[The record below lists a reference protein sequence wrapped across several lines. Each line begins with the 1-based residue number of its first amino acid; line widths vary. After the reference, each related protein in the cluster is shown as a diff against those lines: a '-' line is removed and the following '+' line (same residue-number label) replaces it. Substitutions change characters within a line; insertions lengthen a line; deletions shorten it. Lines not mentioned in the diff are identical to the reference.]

1 MLWLEIMK
9 QVDDRFIGK
18 GEKSALAILKKIF
31 PSADIQIQFPFKNLM
46 NEEFFGSLSDRQ
58 KKETLD
64 IVVFQYANPT
74 IVIRVQDKTHVGTMK
89 QVRDT
94 VQKKMLEWND
104 CKVVDL
110 WFYECPMLWKEKV
123 NKTSEEEIRFAF
135 IDAGLDKSQ
144 FGHG

>member
-9 QVDDRFIGK
+9 QVDDRFIGR

-89 QVRDT
+89 SARDI
-94 VQKKMLEWND
+94 VQKKMLEWNE

-110 WFYECPMLWKEKV
+110 WFYECPTLWKEKV
-123 NKTSEEEIRFAF
+123 NKSSEEEIKFAF
-135 IDAGLDKSQ
+135 RDIGLDL
-144 FGHG
+144 

>member
-1 MLWLEIMK
+1 MLWLESMR

-31 PSADIQIQFPFKNLM
+31 PSADIQIQFPFRSLM

-89 QVRDT
+89 SARDT
-94 VQKKMLEWND
+94 VQKKMLEWNE

-110 WFYECPMLWKEKV
+110 WFYECPTLWKEKV
-123 NKTSEEEIRFAF
+123 NELSENEIKTALHEI
-135 IDAGLDKSQ
+135 GLS
-144 FGHG
+144 F

>member
-1 MLWLEIMK
+1 MK
-9 QVDDRFIGK
+9 QIDDRFIGK
-18 GEKSALAILKKIF
+18 GEKSALVILKKIF
-31 PSADIQIQFPFKNLM
+31 STADIQIQFPFCNLM

-64 IVVFQYANPT
+64 IVVFRDDLQT
-74 IVIRVQDKTHVGTMK
+74 VVIRVQDKTHVGTMK
-89 QVRDT
+89 SARDI

-135 IDAGLDKSQ
+135 IDAGLDQSQ

>member
-1 MLWLEIMK
+1 MK
-9 QVDDRFIGK
+9 RIDDRFIGK

-31 PSADIQIQFPFKNLM
+31 PTADIQIQFPFSNLM
-46 NEEFFGSLSDRQ
+46 NEQFFGSLSDRQ

-64 IVVFQYANPT
+64 IVVFREEDST

-89 QVRDT
+89 AVRDT

-110 WFYECPMLWKEKV
+110 WFYDCPALWREEV
-123 NKTSEEEIRFAF
+123 NK
-135 IDAGLDKSQ
+135 
-144 FGHG
+144 

>member
-1 MLWLEIMK
+1 MK
-9 QVDDRFIGK
+9 QIDDRFIGK

-31 PSADIQIQFPFKNLM
+31 PSADIQIQFPFRNLM

-89 QVRDT
+89 SARDT
-94 VQKKMLEWND
+94 VQKKMLEWNE

-110 WFYECPMLWKEKV
+110 WFYECPTLWKEKV
-123 NKTSEEEIRFAF
+123 NESSENEVKVALNEV
-135 IDAGLDKSQ
+135 GLVL
-144 FGHG
+144 

>member
-1 MLWLEIMK
+1 MLWLESMR

-31 PSADIQIQFPFKNLM
+31 PSADIQIQFPFRSLM

-89 QVRDT
+89 SARDI

-110 WFYECPMLWKEKV
+110 WFYECPVLWKEEVNESSENEIKV
-123 NKTSEEEIRFAF
+123 ALRET
-135 IDAGLDKSQ
+135 GLNL
-144 FGHG
+144 

>member
-1 MLWLEIMK
+1 MK
-9 QVDDRFIGK
+9 RIDDRFIGK

-31 PSADIQIQFPFKNLM
+31 PTADIQIQFPFSNLM
-46 NEEFFGSLSDRQ
+46 NEQFFGSLSDRQ

-64 IVVFQYANPT
+64 IVVFREEDST

-89 QVRDT
+89 AVRDT

-110 WFYECPMLWKEKV
+110 WFYDCPNIWKEEV
-123 NKTSEEEIRFAF
+123 N
-135 IDAGLDKSQ
+135 DASRTELLTIFRATEGIL
-144 FGHG
+144 

>member
-1 MLWLEIMK
+1 MRQI
-9 QVDDRFIGK
+9 DDRFIGR
-18 GEKSALAILKKIF
+18 GEKSALSILKKIF
-31 PSADIQIQFPFKNLM
+31 PSADIQIQFPFRSLM
-46 NEEFFGSLSDRQ
+46 NEEFFGALSDRQ

-74 IVIRVQDKTHVGTMK
+74 LVVRVQDKTHVGTMK
-89 QVRDT
+89 SARDI
-94 VQKKMLEWND
+94 VQKKMLEWNE
-104 CKVVDL
+104 CKVIDL

-135 IDAGLDKSQ
+135 IDAGLDQSQ

>member
-1 MLWLEIMK
+1 MK
-9 QVDDRFIGK
+9 QIDDRFIGK
-18 GEKSALAILKKIF
+18 GEKSALVILKKIF
-31 PSADIQIQFPFKNLM
+31 STADIQIQFPFCNLM

-64 IVVFQYANPT
+64 IVAFRDDLQTV
-74 IVIRVQDKTHVGTMK
+74 VIRVQDKTHVGTMK
-89 QVRDT
+89 SARDI

-110 WFYECPMLWKEKV
+110 WFYECPTLWKEKV
-123 NKTSEEEIRFAF
+123 NKTSEEEIRVAF
-135 IDAGLDKSQ
+135 IDAGLDQSQ

>member
-1 MLWLEIMK
+1 MK
-9 QVDDRFIGK
+9 RIDDRFIGK

-31 PSADIQIQFPFKNLM
+31 PTADIQIQFPFSNLM
-46 NEEFFGSLSDRQ
+46 NEQFFGSLSDRQ

-64 IVVFQYANPT
+64 IVVFREEDST

-89 QVRDT
+89 AVRDT

-110 WFYECPMLWKEKV
+110 WFYDCPALWREEV
-123 NKTSEEEIRFAF
+123 NKSRENEVKVAFREI
-135 IDAGLDKSQ
+135 GL
-144 FGHG
+144 HL

>member
-46 NEEFFGSLSDRQ
+46 NEEFFGTLSDRQ

-89 QVRDT
+89 SARDI

-110 WFYECPMLWKEKV
+110 WFYECPTLWKEKV
-123 NKTSEEEIRFAF
+123 NKSSEEEIKVAF
-135 IDAGLDKSQ
+135 RDIGLDL
-144 FGHG
+144 

>member
-1 MLWLEIMK
+1 MLWSKTMK
-9 QVDDRFIGK
+9 QIDDRFIGK

-31 PSADIQIQFPFKNLM
+31 STADIQIQHPFSNLM
-46 NEEFFGSLSDRQ
+46 NEQFFGSLSDRQ

-64 IVVFQYANPT
+64 IVIFREKEST

-89 QVRDT
+89 AARDT

-110 WFYECPMLWKEKV
+110 WFYECPALWEEKV
-123 NKTSEEEIRFAF
+123 NKSSEDEVKTAF
-135 IDAGLDKSQ
+135 LDVGL
-144 FGHG
+144 HL

>member
-1 MLWLEIMK
+1 MK
-9 QVDDRFIGK
+9 RIDDRFIGK

-31 PSADIQIQFPFKNLM
+31 PTADIQIQFPFSNLM
-46 NEEFFGSLSDRQ
+46 NEQFFGSLSDRQ

-64 IVVFQYANPT
+64 IVVFREEDST

-89 QVRDT
+89 AVRDT

-110 WFYECPMLWKEKV
+110 WFYDCPALWREEV
-123 NKTSEEEIRFAF
+123 NKSSENEVKVAFREI
-135 IDAGLDKSQ
+135 GL
-144 FGHG
+144 HL

>member
-1 MLWLEIMK
+1 MRQI
-9 QVDDRFIGK
+9 DDRFIGK
-18 GEKSALAILKKIF
+18 GEKSALTILKKIF
-31 PSADIQIQFPFKNLM
+31 PSADIQIQFPFKSLM

-110 WFYECPMLWKEKV
+110 WFYECPALWKEEVNESSENEIKV
-123 NKTSEEEIRFAF
+123 ALNEV
-135 IDAGLDKSQ
+135 GLDL
-144 FGHG
+144 

>member
-1 MLWLEIMK
+1 MK
-9 QVDDRFIGK
+9 QVDDRFIGR

-46 NEEFFGSLSDRQ
+46 NEEFFGTLSDRQ

-89 QVRDT
+89 AVRDT

-110 WFYECPMLWKEKV
+110 WFYDCPALWREEV
-123 NKTSEEEIRFAF
+123 NKSSENEVKDAFREI
-135 IDAGLDKSQ
+135 GL
-144 FGHG
+144 HL